1 MTGREAVR
9 AGVAAALTL
18 AMAATVAGA
27 VHAQPATALEPVNAG
42 DQIRLRLHDGGTLTA
57 RLLATGP
64 EYLRVQPTLFTGNV
78 LKVLSQPSLRLDMT
92 ADTMVA
98 EVHDPRITR
107 ILFHPDAELS
117 VPVASVRSLEVQR
130 GRGRAEDRSPGQA
143 FVYGLGVPLAVL
155 VPSAAVAGAACQ
167 CGVTG
172 RMVGAAAATSLAVG
186 IGAIIYE
193 SFRRGPRWVPGSS
206 GADEE
211 S

>member
-1 MTGREAVR
+1 MTRREAVR

-18 AMAATVAGA
+18 ALAALAAGA
-27 VHAQPATALEPVNAG
+27 VHAQPTTPLEPVHAG

-78 LKVLSQPSLRLDMT
+78 LKVLSQPSLRLDMA

-98 EVHDPRITR
+98 EVRDPRITR
-107 ILFHPDAELS
+107 IDFHPGAELS
-117 VPVASVRSLEVQR
+117 VPVSSVRLLEVQR
-130 GRGRAEDRSPGQA
+130 GRGPAEYRRPDWA
-143 FVYGLGVPLAVL
+143 FVYGVGVPLAVL

-172 RMVGAAAATSLAVG
+172 RMVGAAAATSLAIG
-186 IGAIIYE
+186 IGATVYE
-193 SFRRGPRWVPGSS
+193 RFRRGPRWVPGTSA
-206 GADEE
+206 ADDE